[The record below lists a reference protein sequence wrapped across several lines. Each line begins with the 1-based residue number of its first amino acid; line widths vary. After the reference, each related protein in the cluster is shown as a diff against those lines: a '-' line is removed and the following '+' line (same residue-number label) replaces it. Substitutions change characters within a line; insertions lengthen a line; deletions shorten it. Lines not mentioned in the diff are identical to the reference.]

1 MSNRQYRTV
10 VCPILGN
17 LILILTKCITD
28 TWQAYS
34 VKYNFLSISFFLGIL
49 ISVTTTIESAAQPTK
64 VPFVP
69 SQAEINRPFGKQDE
83 VNFLKPAKVYHPE
96 TWFHY
101 IGGNVSKEG
110 ITKDLEA
117 IAKAGISGIQLFHGQ
132 FGGPWPGV
140 SPQITSLSP
149 NWDDAV
155 KHTAMEC
162 RRLGLRFSMNNCPGW
177 ATSGGPWITPENAM
191 RNLIWNRTDITGG
204 QLITQTLPV
213 PEPNSEAWR
222 DYKDITILAFPTP
235 AGDTGKPLVPQS
247 YSTNTGTKW
256 ESYFAGEAKEPIR
269 LSPAAAD
276 KPYWVEVS
284 FSEATPVRSVEFS
297 SVQAFNHGQS
307 YEPGVKINIQAI
319 LSDGK
324 TKDILSAEMPQSNWQ
339 DDRPIT
345 FACSELAGVKK
356 YRISITNKYHMTLS
370 SLRLFS
376 AARKNSWESEAAW
389 TLRSIERAGQNP
401 KQSVLAFI
409 KPDQILDLTGK
420 MDKNGKLNWQAPK
433 GKWTILRFGHVNAG
447 KQNGPAPA
455 EGTGWEAN
463 KFAKSGA
470 EAHFAGYIGRLS
482 GPNGPLS
489 GGLLN
494 GMLIDS
500 WECHTQSW
508 TPDMEQEF
516 KRVSNYSLRAW
527 LPALFGYVIKDH
539 ETTAR
544 FLTDWRKTLNDL
556 LTNNYYGRMSSLAKE
571 NGLSVTYE
579 TGPGDVV
586 PADIM
591 EYFKYAD
598 VPMCEFWQPMSDG
611 FVGSINFKPIKPTAS
626 AARLYGKPRVA
637 AESFT
642 NISLGWD
649 EHLDMLKEVANVNSI
664 QGVSHYVFHTYTH
677 NPQTPF
683 LPPGTSF
690 GAGIGTPFLRGQTW
704 WPYMSEFTDYLSRCS
719 YLLERGKPVS
729 DVLWYLGDEID
740 HKPNQ
745 NAPFPEGFKYD
756 YCNPD
761 VLLTRLKVENGML
774 VTPEGISYKVLWLPD
789 VPHMLPQTLEKI
801 RSLVDAGA
809 TVVGEAPVGLATLS
823 GGESSKKRFNLALKD
838 IWGGAK
844 GLRKVGK
851 GMVISGM
858 TIDQALKAL
867 KMTPDVTGGDA
878 LWLHRRIEGA
888 DWYFV
893 TAERGKDFKGE
904 LSFRAKGNAEVWDP
918 VSGTSKPADSQQ
930 KGDRTGVKLE
940 LLKGGSCFVVFRQ
953 DAEQALAAK
962 FKASELMS
970 SLPISGSWKLAFPT
984 GWGAPESI
992 HLTELK
998 PWKELDI
1005 SAEGKAFS
1013 GTATYSTTFSLE
1025 QIAPGQQYILDLGQV
1040 DMAATIAVNGK
1051 EAGKLW
1057 AAPYRVNLKDFI
1069 KPGQNTLTVQVT
1081 STWFN
1086 RLVFDAGQAEE
1097 NRKTWTIAGPGKG
1110 SALRASG
1117 LLGPVMLYIEK
1128 L

>member
-1 MSNRQYRTV
+1 VEY
-10 VCPILGN
+10 
-17 LILILTKCITD
+17 
-28 TWQAYS
+28 
-34 VKYNFLSISFFLGIL
+34 KYLSKSFFSGIFLSITCL
-49 ISVTTTIESAAQPTK
+49 ISADAQVAK

-69 SQAEINRPFGKQDE
+69 SQQEINSPFGKHDE
-83 VNFLKPAKVYHPE
+83 VSFLKPSKVYHPE

-110 ITKDLEA
+110 ITRDLEA
-117 IAKAGISGIQLFHGQ
+117 IAKSGISGIQLFHGQ

-140 SPQITSLSP
+140 EPQITSLSP

-177 ATSGGPWITPENAM
+177 ATSGGPWITPSNAM
-191 RNLIWNRTDITGG
+191 RNLIWNRTDVTGG
-204 QLITQTLPV
+204 KLINQILPV
-213 PEPNSEAWR
+213 PEPNTEEWR
-222 DYKDITILAFPTP
+222 DYKDITVLAFPTP
-235 AGDTGKPLVPQS
+235 AGDTGKPLVPS
-247 YSTNTGTKW
+247 SVKSNTSFTW
-256 ESYFAGEAKEPIR
+256 EPYFLGEGKGPIR
-269 LSPAAAD
+269 LSPSAAD

-284 FSEATPVRSVEFS
+284 FPDAVALRSVEFS

-307 YEPGVKINIQAI
+307 YEPGVTIAIQGI
-319 LSDGK
+319 LADGK
-324 TKDILSAEMPQSNWQ
+324 IKDILRAEMPQSNWQ

-356 YRISITNKYHMTLS
+356 YRISIINKYDMALT

-401 KQSVLAFI
+401 KQSPDAFI
-409 KPDQILDLTGK
+409 KPVQILDLSDK
-420 MDKNGKLNWQAPK
+420 MDLNGKLNWQAPK
-433 GKWTILRFGHVNAG
+433 GNWTILRMGHVNAG
-447 KQNGPAPA
+447 KTNGPAPA

-463 KFAKSGA
+463 KFSKAGA

-482 GPNGPLS
+482 GQNGPLA

-508 TPDMEQEF
+508 TQDMEQEF
-516 KRVSNYSLRAW
+516 KRVSSYSLRAW
-527 LPALFGYVIKDH
+527 LPALLGYVIKDH
-539 ETTAR
+539 ETTSR

-556 LTNNYYGRMSSLAKE
+556 LVNNYYGRMSSLAKD

-591 EYFKYAD
+591 EYFKFAD

-626 AARLYGKPRVA
+626 AARMYGKPRVA

-642 NISLGWD
+642 NISLSWD
-649 EHLDMLKEVANVNSI
+649 EHLEMLKEVANINSV

-704 WPYMSEFTDYLSRCS
+704 WKYMPDFTDYLSRCS

-729 DVLWYLGDEID
+729 DVLWYLGDEIN

-745 NAPFPEGFKYD
+745 NAAFPEGFKYD

-761 VLLTRLKVENGML
+761 ALLNRLKVENGML
-774 VTPEGISYKVLWLPD
+774 VTPEGISYRVLWLPD
-789 VPHMLPQTLEKI
+789 VPNMLPQTLEKI
-801 RSLVDAGA
+801 RSFVRAGA
-809 TVVGEAPVGLATLS
+809 TIVGNAPEGLATLS
-823 GGESSKKRFNLALKD
+823 GGEAAKQRFNTAVKE
-838 IWGGAK
+838 IWGTGK

-851 GMVISGM
+851 GHVISGM
-858 TIDQALKAL
+858 TIGQALAAL
-867 KMTPDVTGGDA
+867 KVSPDVTGGEA
-878 LWLHRRIEGA
+878 LWSHRRTEGA

-893 TAERGKDFKGE
+893 TAPRGKGFNGE
-904 LSFRAKGNAEVWDP
+904 LSFRVEGQAELWDPVTGTSQPVESLQGAERTKVKLDLPKGSSCFIVFRKKGSTKITTGFKATESISSVP
-918 VSGTSKPADSQQ
+918 VSGTWSLSFPA
-930 KGDRTGVKLE
+930 
-940 LLKGGSCFVVFRQ
+940 
-953 DAEQALAAK
+953 
-962 FKASELMS
+962 
-970 SLPISGSWKLAFPT
+970 
-984 GWGAPESI
+984 GWGAPENI
-992 HLTELK
+992 QLTELRA
-998 PWKELDI
+998 WKDLDI

-1013 GTATYSTTFSLE
+1013 GTATYTNTFNIDK
-1025 QIAPGQQYILDLGQV
+1025 IASGQEYILDLGKV
-1040 DMAATIAVNGK
+1040 DMAATVIVNGK
-1051 EAGKLW
+1051 EAGRLW
-1057 AAPYRVNLKDFI
+1057 APPYRVSLKNLVK
-1069 KPGQNTLTVQVT
+1069 KGQNTLSVQVT
-1081 STWFN
+1081 GTWFN
-1086 RLVFDAGQAEE
+1086 RLVFDAGQPEDK
-1097 NRKTWTIAGPGKG
+1097 RKTWTISGPGKD
-1110 SALRASG
+1110 SALRVSG
-1117 LLGPVMLYIEK
+1117 LLGPVK
-1128 L
+1128 LDVQKSK